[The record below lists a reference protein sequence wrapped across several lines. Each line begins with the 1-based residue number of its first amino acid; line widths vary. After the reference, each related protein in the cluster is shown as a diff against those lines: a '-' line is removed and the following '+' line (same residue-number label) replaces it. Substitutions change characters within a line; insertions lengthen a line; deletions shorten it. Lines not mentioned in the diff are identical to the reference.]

1 MARKFR
7 TYLLIGSCALAVVA
21 CTSTNG
27 GSTERMSAEEVAVVS
42 PPPAPPPPPPA
53 PPPQSMIIS
62 DVAQAQ
68 RMVSVT
74 GMKIG
79 AAPAPGMEPQLD
91 RERYEDVDS
100 NPIKRVSDEPVST
113 FSVDVDT
120 ASYSVVRRYLNDG
133 ILPPKDAVRIE
144 EMINYFDYAY
154 PVPESSD
161 PPFSTNV
168 TIVPSPWS
176 EENMLMHV
184 GLQGYEI
191 DADERPPLNLTL
203 LVDVSGS
210 MNSPDKLPL
219 AKKALGMLIEQMTAE
234 DNIAIVVYAGAAGTV
249 LEPTSGDD
257 KAKIM
262 AALERLSAGG
272 STAGGEGLRRAY
284 ALAEQSFDEDAVNR
298 VMLLTDGDFNV
309 GITSDERLEDFVSR
323 KRDSGVYL
331 SVMGFGRGNYNDAM
345 MQKIAQTGNGMAAY
359 VDTLN
364 EARKLL
370 SDDLSGSLFTI
381 AKDVKIQ
388 VEFNPEAVTEYRLIG
403 YETRMLEE
411 ADFNNDEVD
420 AGEIGAGHR
429 VTAIYEITPIGAK
442 GMLDERR
449 YQQSRTPRTDIIA
462 NEFAFLK
469 LRYKLPESETSKLIE
484 VPITHE
490 MKASSLS
497 AAPQSTRL
505 ATAVAGFGQLLKG
518 EPYLNS
524 EFDYDDVIE
533 IALNARG
540 EDAFGYRSEFVQ
552 LVRSAKTAAAQEALQ
567 SSGSNEGVY

>member
-1 MARKFR
+1 M
-7 TYLLIGSCALAVVA
+7 
-21 CTSTNG
+21 
-27 GSTERMSAEEVAVVS
+27 
-42 PPPAPPPPPPA
+42 
-53 PPPQSMIIS
+53 
-62 DVAQAQ
+62 
-68 RMVSVT
+68 
-74 GMKIG
+74 
-79 AAPAPGMEPQLD
+79 
-91 RERYEDVDS
+91 
-100 NPIKRVSDEPVST
+100 SDEPVST

-345 MQKIAQTGNGMAAY
+345 MQKIAQTVWIVQSLPQILLLQM
-359 VDTLN
+359 TF
-364 EARKLL
+364 EIRK
-370 SDDLSGSLFTI
+370 SC
-381 AKDVKIQ
+381 
-388 VEFNPEAVTEYRLIG
+388 
-403 YETRMLEE
+403 
-411 ADFNNDEVD
+411 
-420 AGEIGAGHR
+420 
-429 VTAIYEITPIGAK
+429 
-442 GMLDERR
+442 
-449 YQQSRTPRTDIIA
+449 
-462 NEFAFLK
+462 
-469 LRYKLPESETSKLIE
+469 
-484 VPITHE
+484 
-490 MKASSLS
+490 
-497 AAPQSTRL
+497 
-505 ATAVAGFGQLLKG
+505 
-518 EPYLNS
+518 
-524 EFDYDDVIE
+524 
-533 IALNARG
+533 
-540 EDAFGYRSEFVQ
+540 
-552 LVRSAKTAAAQEALQ
+552 
-567 SSGSNEGVY
+567 